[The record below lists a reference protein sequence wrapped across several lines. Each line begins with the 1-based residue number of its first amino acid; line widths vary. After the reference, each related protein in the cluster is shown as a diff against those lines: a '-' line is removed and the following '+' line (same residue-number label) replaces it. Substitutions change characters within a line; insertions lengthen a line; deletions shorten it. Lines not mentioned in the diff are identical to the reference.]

1 MPTPVSVPRTAAAG
15 ADDAAVA
22 RPAPA
27 PARIAVVVPCYRVRR
42 HVLDVVAA
50 IGPEVETIYVVDD
63 ACPEGSGDAVE
74 QHARDARVRVLRH
87 AENRGVGAATLTGYR
102 AAVRDGA
109 DVIVKIDGDG
119 QMDPALIPRFVR
131 PILAGEADYTKGNRF
146 FSPDRLRSMPP
157 LRVLG
162 NAVLSFAT
170 KLATGYWDVFDPTNG
185 FTAIHARVAE
195 LLPLSKISAR
205 YFFES
210 DMLFRLNTL
219 RAVIVDVPMEARY
232 GDETS
237 SLRIWRV
244 IGEFAVLNLR
254 NFVKRI
260 VYGYYLRSFNIASV
274 NLLLGLLFLG
284 FGVAYGGYHWYLSAT
299 TGAVATSG
307 TVMVAS
313 LPIIVGVQLL
323 LSFMSYDMQGSSR
336 PALHKRL

>member
-1 MPTPVSVPRTAAAG
+1 MPAPASAPRTAAAG
-15 ADDAAVA
+15 AAL
-22 RPAPA
+22 RPATA
-27 PARIAVVVPCYRVRR
+27 PVRIAVVIPCYRVRR
-42 HVLDVVAA
+42 QVLDVVAA

-63 ACPEGSGDAVE
+63 ACPEASGDAVE
-74 QHARDARVRVLRH
+74 QHVRDSRVRVLRH
-87 AENRGVGAATLTGYR
+87 RENQGVGAATLTGYR

-109 DVIVKIDGDG
+109 EVIVKIDGDG

-146 FSPDRLRSMPP
+146 FSPDRLRTMPP

-162 NAVLSFAT
+162 NAILSFAT
-170 KLATGYWDVFDPTNG
+170 KLATGYWDVFDPSNG
-185 FTAIHARVAE
+185 YTAIHARVAE
-195 LLPLSKISAR
+195 LLPLSKISRR

-219 RAVIVDVPMEARY
+219 RAVILDVPMEARY
-232 GDETS
+232 ADETS

-244 IGEFAVLNLR
+244 MGEFTVKNLR
-254 NFVKRI
+254 NFLKRI

-284 FGVAYGGYHWYLSAT
+284 FGVAYGGYHWYLSAKS
-299 TGAVATSG
+299 GVIASSG

-323 LSFMSYDMQGSSR
+323 LSFLSYDMQGSSR